1 MGLLLV
7 TCGLVLAGAG
17 TWSGYR
23 NAREAVVPFVRE
35 GDPTRSAIDAARPVH
50 ERQAVRRALRSALLA
65 LGWLALAMYGLLL
78 AQTGTVLGGLG

>member
-35 GDPTRSAIDAARPVH
+35 GDPTRRAIDAARPLH
-50 ERQAVRRALRSALLA
+50 EREATRRFARGVLA
-65 LGWLALAMYGLLL
+65 AIGWLVLAMYGLYLVS
-78 AQTGTVLGGLG
+78 AGAVVGGPA